1 MMLLDDPCELA
12 AWNKLQKLR
21 PHTAT
26 LRYGRSFLLRL
37 WSCSRAH
44 SGGTGMGR
52 SPRQSE
58 VKSDRL
64 FWTATVASRIGAD
77 RL

>member
-1 MMLLDDPCELA
+1 
-12 AWNKLQKLR
+12 
-21 PHTAT
+21 
-26 LRYGRSFLLRL
+26 
-37 WSCSRAH
+37 
-44 SGGTGMGR
+44 MGR